1 MELLGIRHPSRP
13 IALGCQV
20 IEKTELEGQVPIKQN
35 AKPDVPLGRLM
46 RCDVAKWVLKDH
58 NACQARLGPFDDP
71 CNEPGPGAM
80 VPQRAKKLNGHA
92 KRGPSVAAQE
102 VQWGH

>member
-1 MELLGIRHPSRP
+1 M
-13 IALGCQV
+13 
-20 IEKTELEGQVPIKQN
+20 EKTELERQVPIKQN
-35 AKPDVPLGRLM
+35 AEPDIPLGRLM
-46 RCDVAKWVLKDH
+46 RCDATEWILKDH
-58 NACQARLGPFDDP
+58 YARQERLGPFDDP

-80 VPQRAKKLNGHA
+80 VPQRATELDRHA